1 MAVKKDHPYI
11 WTTWLTRLLSGDS
24 SCEWAAQFRA
34 HHESK
39 SYSKVSSGFDAARW
53 QMEHTALL
61 NKARAEMES
70 TGANV
75 YIEGQ
80 NFFTLRGRTA
90 TLSGKPDLVSIEGNT
105 GVIGDAKTGQQSIS
119 HQIQVLIYMYAL
131 PKALPQYRDVTF
143 EGKLVYPDEEVF
155 IPSDGVNEGF
165 VTELGGLIT
174 RLADSGPAIKT
185 PSKQE
190 CSFCNITMADC
201 KERIDDDLEEDVQR
215 TADF

>member
-1 MAVKKDHPYI
+1 MAEKKDHPYI

-105 GVIGDAKTGQQSIS
+105 GVIADAKTGQQSIS

>member
-1 MAVKKDHPYI
+1 MAVKRDHPYI

-34 HHESK
+34 HHETK

-70 TGANV
+70 AGANV

-80 NFFTLRGRTA
+80 NFFTLRGKTA

-105 GVIGDAKTGQQSIS
+105 GVIADAKTGQQSIS

-155 IPSDGVNEGF
+155 IPSDGVNDGF

-174 RLADSGPAIKT
+174 RLADSDSAIRT

-190 CSFCNITMADC
+190 CSFCNITIADC
-201 KERIDDDLEEDVQR
+201 DERIDDYEEDDVQR

>member
-1 MAVKKDHPYI
+1 MAVKRDHPYI

-34 HHESK
+34 HHETK

-61 NKARAEMES
+61 YKARAEMES

-80 NFFTLRGRTA
+80 NFFTLRGKTA

-105 GVIGDAKTGQQSIS
+105 GVIADAKTGQQSIS

-143 EGKLVYPDEEVF
+143 EGKLVYPGEEVF
-155 IPSDGVNEGF
+155 IPSDGVNDGF

-174 RLADSGPAIKT
+174 RLADSDSAIRT

-190 CSFCNITMADC
+190 CSFCNITIADC
-201 KERIDDDLEEDVQR
+201 DERIDDYEEDDVQR

>member
-1 MAVKKDHPYI
+1 MAERKEHPYI

-61 NKARAEMES
+61 NRARAEMEL

-105 GVIGDAKTGQQSIS
+105 GVIADAKTGQQSIS
-119 HQIQVLIYMYAL
+119 HQIQVLI
-131 PKALPQYRDVTF
+131 
-143 EGKLVYPDEEVF
+143 
-155 IPSDGVNEGF
+155 
-165 VTELGGLIT
+165 LIL
-174 RLADSGPAIKT
+174 RKKIL
-185 PSKQE
+185 QE
-190 CSFCNITMADC
+190 N
-201 KERIDDDLEEDVQR
+201 L
-215 TADF
+215 

>member
-53 QMEHTALL
+53 QIEHTALL

-80 NFFTLRGRTA
+80 NFFTLRGKVNSSKKTLKMKKQY
-90 TLSGKPDLVSIEGNT
+90 LSGDKMRGSDIDFN
-105 GVIGDAKTGQQSIS
+105 VIGTVCDKNKNSLLFKKKS
-119 HQIQVLIYMYAL
+119 MKKCVSRKEL
-131 PKALPQYRDVTF
+131 
-143 EGKLVYPDEEVF
+143 
-155 IPSDGVNEGF
+155 GVN
-165 VTELGGLIT
+165 
-174 RLADSGPAIKT
+174 K
-185 PSKQE
+185 
-190 CSFCNITMADC
+190 
-201 KERIDDDLEEDVQR
+201 DDEYR
-215 TADF
+215 TD

>member
-1 MAVKKDHPYI
+1 MAVKRDHPYI

-34 HHESK
+34 HHETK

-80 NFFTLRGRTA
+80 NFFTLRGKTA

-105 GVIGDAKTGQQSIS
+105 GVIADAKTGQQSIS

-155 IPSDGVNEGF
+155 IPSDGVNDGF

-174 RLADSGPAIKT
+174 RLADSDLAIRT

-190 CSFCNITMADC
+190 CSFCNITIADC
-201 KERIDDDLEEDVQR
+201 DERIDDYEEDDVLR